1 MVERIYY
8 VAMSISSL
16 FTQIRDYFHSLK
28 FCLKVFPF
36 GVAIKT
42 PINISYQVKVGNIYK
57 GAIVLEGSKSHNR
70 VFIGHQGYSAIAEN
84 QGLINIERGG
94 KLVVKGT
101 ARFAQGIRL
110 WIDQDSTIE
119 VGDNFYCNKNCLFR
133 AFDNITIGK
142 DVLMG
147 WNIELNTSDGHTIFI
162 DGIHKQN
169 HGPIKIGNHVW
180 VASHVNISKNA
191 LLSNNSIIS
200 QKSLVISKFNESNI
214 LIGGIPAKVLKGNVD
229 WNI

>member
-1 MVERIYY
+1 M
-8 VAMSISSL
+8 AMSVSL
-16 FTQIRDYFHSLK
+16 IITQLRDYFHSLK

-36 GVAIKT
+36 GIAIKT
-42 PINISYQVKVGNIYK
+42 PINISHQVKVGNIYK
-57 GAIVLEGSKSHNR
+57 GAIVLEGAIYHNK

-84 QGLINIERGG
+84 QGQINIERGG

-147 WNIELNTSDGHTIFI
+147 WDIELNTFDGHTITI
-162 DGIHKQN
+162 GNTPKQN
-169 HGPIKIGNHVW
+169 HGPISIGDHVW
-180 VASHVNISKNA
+180 IASHVRFAKNSSVFDESVVAQQSLVTSNIDVSNVLVGGAPAKIVKPNIS
-191 LLSNNSIIS
+191 
-200 QKSLVISKFNESNI
+200 
-214 LIGGIPAKVLKGNVD
+214 
-229 WNI
+229 WNQ